1 MKIKNIFVGFLIIML
16 LWFLF
21 NNSLDLDL
29 LLIGLGVSLLSAIV
43 FCSRCDIFQEVKFS
57 FPALLH
63 SFLYVFV
70 FLFELI
76 KSNFDVARRV
86 LSPSLPINP
95 GIVEVKTKLK
105 SKIARVLLTNSI
117 TLTPG
122 TISVDI
128 NDDIIIVHWIN
139 VKTHNIEEA
148 TKKIVEKFEKHL
160 IKIYA

>member
-29 LLIGLGVSLLSAIV
+29 LLVGLGVSLLSAII
-43 FCSRCDIFQEVKFS
+43 FCRNCDIFQEVKFT
-57 FPALLH
+57 FPAILH

-95 GIVEVKTKLK
+95 GIVEVKTKLT

-128 NDDIIIVHWIN
+128 NDDIIIVHWID